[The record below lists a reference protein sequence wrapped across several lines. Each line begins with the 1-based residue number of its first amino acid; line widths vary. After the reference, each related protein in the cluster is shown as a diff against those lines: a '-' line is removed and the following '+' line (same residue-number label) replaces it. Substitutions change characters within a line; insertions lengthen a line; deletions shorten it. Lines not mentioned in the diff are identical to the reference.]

1 MSVISIV
8 ALPLFIFASL
18 YVARGG
24 NPTAADMAASQD
36 ASTAGMT
43 QGSVALPGAAAADS
57 LLITLTARSACW
69 VRSTVDGKEPVERL
83 LRPNDTILLH
93 AKDEVVLRV
102 GDAGALSLSINSRPA
117 KPLGAP
123 GEVVATRITRTN
135 FPTFLSGN

>member
-1 MSVISIV
+1 
-8 ALPLFIFASL
+8 
-18 YVARGG
+18 RGG
-24 NPTAADMAASQD
+24 DPTAADVAASQ
-36 ASTAGMT
+36 ASTSGMT

-102 GDAGALSLSINSRPA
+102 GDAGALSLLINSRPA
-117 KPLGAP
+117 KSLGAP

-135 FPTFLSGN
+135 FATFLSGN